1 MTATPATRP
10 RLIATDLD
18 GTLLR
23 SDGTVST
30 RTQAAL
36 TRAED
41 AGVFIV
47 FVTGRPPRWLE
58 SLAEHTGRHGVAI
71 CSNGGAVYDV
81 RRKELVETSPL
92 RPEDSLAVVAAL
104 RAELPEAAFAFEYPG
119 GFVREP
125 GYRSVLDWNPANRI
139 ASAEELLA
147 GPEGPTVF
155 KVLAQV
161 PGMDPDEMLHR
172 ACGAA
177 GDLAEITRSSP
188 LLEIGAKGVTKATT
202 LARWCAER
210 GIAAAEVVA
219 FGDMPN
225 DLPMLAWAGRG
236 YAMANAH
243 PAVLA
248 SCLLRAGDH
257 DQDGVAEVIE
267 SLIGL
272 AD

>member
-1 MTATPATRP
+1 MFEGA
-10 RLIATDLD
+10 
-18 GTLLR
+18 R
-23 SDGTVST
+23 SG
-30 RTQAAL
+30 
-36 TRAED
+36 
-41 AGVFIV
+41 
-47 FVTGRPPRWLE
+47 
-58 SLAEHTGRHGVAI
+58 
-71 CSNGGAVYDV
+71 
-81 RRKELVETSPL
+81 ELVETSPL
-92 RPEDSLAVVAAL
+92 RVEDSLAVVTAL

-119 GFVREP
+119 GFVHEP
-125 GYRSVLDWNPANRI
+125 GYRSVLGLDPANRI

-161 PGMDPDEMLHR
+161 PGMDPDEMLRR
-172 ACGAA
+172 ARAAA

-188 LLEIGAKGVTKATT
+188 LLEIGAVGVTKATT

-225 DLPMLAWAGRG
+225 DLPMLAWAGSG

-248 SCLLRAGDH
+248 SCTLRAADH
-257 DQDGVAEVIE
+257 DHDGVAEVIE
-267 SLIGL
+267 ALVGVL
-272 AD
+272 N